1 MEQTLIPMPEFS
13 LPQSARE
20 ARDVQES
27 LRARIRL
34 EDDASI
40 IRVIAGVDVGYDTVR
55 GLAHASIVVMSLEDL
70 QPIEQVQKFTP
81 VDFPYV
87 PGLLSFREIPAIL
100 AALMELEAE
109 PDLLMVD
116 GHGVAHPRRM
126 GIASH
131 LGVLLDIPTIGVAKK
146 RLTGEFDEPGDLKG
160 DRSLLMDGNER
171 IGTVLRSRDR
181 TNPLFISPGHRVSF
195 ETAEMIVSKCITK
208 YRLPEPTRLADKHSK
223 CKSCSEDNL

>member
-1 MEQTLIPMPEFS
+1 MDQAIVSMPEFS

-20 ARDVQES
+20 ARDVQEN
-27 LRARIRL
+27 LRAKIRL

-40 IRVIAGVDVGYDTVR
+40 IRVIAGIDVGYDNAR

-81 VDFPYV
+81 VNFPYV

-100 AALMELEAE
+100 SALMELEAE
-109 PDLLMVD
+109 PDLLMID

-131 LGVLLDIPTIGVAKK
+131 LGVLLDMPTIGVAKK
-146 RLTGEFDEPGDLKG
+146 RLTGEFEEPGELKG
-160 DRSLLMDGNER
+160 DRAMLMDGNER
-171 IGTVLRSRDR
+171 IGTVLRSRNC
-181 TNPLFISPGHRVSF
+181 TKPLFISPGHRISF

-223 CKSCSEDNL
+223 CKSCNEYNL